1 MAAKPGG
8 AIQGSFPSLKLGRS
22 VPYTSTLERDL
33 LFVLEYEIQ
42 VLRYQ
47 EQPFVVTAWAEGRE
61 RRYTPDYALWTET
74 GQTLV
79 ECKPA
84 AQLSDPHTQQQI
96 AVGTRWTSAHGWHFE
111 VVTEVPLRTGSYL
124 ANLKLLW
131 RYSRLRVTP
140 AVRVS
145 LLDRLADADS
155 LPLSQLATT
164 PEELPLALHLLFHQ
178 ALYADLTQPLTEHSR
193 IWR

>member
-8 AIQGSFPSLKLGRS
+8 AIQGSFPSLKMGRS
-22 VPYTSTLERDL
+22 VSYSSTLERDL
-33 LFVLEYEIQ
+33 LFILEYEKQ

-47 EQPFVVTAWAEGRE
+47 EQPFVVTSTLEGRD

-84 AQLSDPHTQQQI
+84 ALLSDPHTQQQI
-96 AVGTRWTSAHGWHFE
+96 TVGTQWASAHGWHFE
-111 VVTEVPLRTGSYL
+111 VVTDDTLRAGSYL

-131 RYSRLRVTP
+131 RYSRLTVLP
-140 AVRVS
+140 ALRETLLGRVS
-145 LLDRLADADS
+145 S
-155 LPLSQLATT
+155 TNGLPLSVLAQT
-164 PEELPLALHLLFHQ
+164 PEYIPPVLHLLFQH
-178 ALYADLTQPLTEHSR
+178 DLHANLTYPLNGQSSV
-193 IWR
+193 WR

>member
-8 AIQGSFPSLKLGRS
+8 AIQGSFPSLKMGRS
-22 VPYTSTLERDL
+22 VSYTSTLERDL
-33 LFVLEYEIQ
+33 LFILEYEKQ

-47 EQPFVVTAWAEGRE
+47 EQPFVVTAPLEGRD

-96 AVGTRWTSAHGWHFE
+96 AVGTRWASAHGWHFE
-111 VVTEVPLRTGSYL
+111 VVTDVALRTGSYL

-131 RYSRLRVTP
+131 RYSRLRFTP
-140 AVRVS
+140 AARVS

-155 LPLSQLATT
+155 LPLSQLVMT
-164 PEELPLALHLLFHQ
+164 PEAFPLALHLLFHH
-178 ALYADLTQPLTEHSR
+178 ALHTDLTQPLTGQSR
-193 IWR
+193 VWR

>member
-22 VPYTSTLERDL
+22 IPYTSTLERDL
-33 LFVLEYEIQ
+33 LFVLEYETQ

-47 EQPFVVTAWAEGRE
+47 EQPFVVTAGVEGRE
-61 RRYTPDYALWTET
+61 RHYTPDYALWTET

-96 AVGTRWTSAHGWHFE
+96 AVGTRWASAHGWHFE
-111 VVTEVPLRTGSYL
+111 VVTEVTLRTGSYL

-140 AVRVS
+140 AARVS
-145 LLDRLADADS
+145 LLDRLADVDS
-155 LPLSQLATT
+155 LSLSQLTTT
-164 PEELPLALHLLFHQ
+164 PEELPLVLHLLFHH
-178 ALYADLTQPLTEHSR
+178 ALYADLTQPLTGHSR